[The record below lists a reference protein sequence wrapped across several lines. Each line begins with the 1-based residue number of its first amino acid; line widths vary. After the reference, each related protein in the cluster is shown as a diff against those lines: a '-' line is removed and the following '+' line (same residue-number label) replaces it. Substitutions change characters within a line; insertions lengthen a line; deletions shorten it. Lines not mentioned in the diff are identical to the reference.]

1 MTAAATAPL
10 PSMPR
15 LQLLTAW
22 QVLERGIDRF
32 TGPALNP
39 LHHLGSL
46 GFLCFWSLAASGIYL
61 YAVID
66 TSAAGAHAS
75 IERLAAW
82 PWLYGGWLRSVH
94 RYAADALV
102 LLMGLHVLREWLHGR
117 FAGHHGFSWLT
128 GVPLVVFAF
137 VCAIGGFW
145 LNWDALGQYSATAT
159 AEWLD
164 ALPWLG
170 APLARNFLSAGAVGD
185 RLFSLFVFVHL
196 GVALLMT
203 FGLWFH
209 IQRLPRAR
217 VVPPWPMAL
226 TLTAMF
232 VALAALAPIT
242 SGPAADVAQ
251 VPAALA
257 LDWLLLFIHP
267 LAGALSNGAVWVLVA
282 GALALLLLLPAWPRR
297 TPAAPVA
304 VVDPAHCSGCR
315 RCVDDC
321 PYAAITMVEHPH
333 FAGGKPGHALAQ
345 VDAERCA
352 SCGIC
357 AGACPSSTP
366 FRSMAQL
373 VSGIDL
379 PQLSVQSLRQQLRAG
394 LQAST
399 AARPIV
405 AFACAQA
412 RRAPALQ
419 AHDVVA
425 IELVCAGQ
433 LPPSFIEYALRDGAA
448 GVLIQGC
455 TPGECAFR
463 DGPQLLRERLHGQ
476 REPHLRPAVPRQ
488 RWAQAEAA
496 DVHAALDRLRGATAA
511 RGAPP
516 SPSALEVL
524 S

>member
-1 MTAAATAPL
+1 MTAAAAPL
-10 PSMPR
+10 ASAPR
-15 LQLLTAW
+15 LQLLSAW
-22 QVLERGIDRF
+22 QALERGAGRI

-66 TSAAGAHAS
+66 TSAGGAHAS
-75 IERLAAW
+75 IERLADW
-82 PWLYGGWLRSVH
+82 PWFYGGWLRSVH

-117 FAGHHGFSWLT
+117 FVGHHGFSWLT

-145 LNWDALGQYSATAT
+145 LNWDTLGQYSALAA

-164 ALPWLG
+164 ALPGLG
-170 APLARNFLSAGAVGD
+170 APLARNFLSAEAVGD

-217 VVPPWPMAL
+217 VAPPWPMVVAL
-226 TLTAMF
+226 LGMLIG
-232 VALAALAPIT
+232 LAALAPIT

-257 LDWLLLFIHP
+257 LDWMLLFLHP
-267 LAGALSNGAVWVLVA
+267 LAGAVSNVGAWALVA
-282 GALALLLLLPAWPRR
+282 GALALLLLLPVWPR
-297 TPAAPVA
+297 AKVMAPVA

-321 PYAAITMVEHPH
+321 PYAAITMVAHPH
-333 FAGGKPGHALAQ
+333 FALGKPGHALAQ

-366 FRSMAQL
+366 FRSMARL

-379 PQLSVQSLRQQLRAG
+379 PQLSVNALRQQLRQR
-394 LQAST
+394 LQASS
-399 AARPIV
+399 AKHPIV

-412 RRAPALQ
+412 QPSPVLQ
-419 AHDVVA
+419 ADDVVP
-425 IELVCAGQ
+425 IELVCVGQ
-433 LPPSFIEYALRDGAA
+433 LAPSFIEYALRDGAA

-455 TPGECAFR
+455 APGGCAFR
-463 DGPQLLRERLHGQ
+463 DGPQLLHERLHGL
-476 REPHLRPAVPRQ
+476 REPHLRPSVPRA
-488 RWAQAEAA
+488 RWAQVDAA
-496 DVHAALDRLRGATAA
+496 GVRQALDRLRGAA
-511 RGAPP
+511 REQGAVHP
-516 SPSALEVL
+516 SSVL
-524 S
+524 QVMP

>member
-1 MTAAATAPL
+1 MTAAAAPL
-10 PSMPR
+10 ASAPR
-15 LQLLTAW
+15 LQLLSAR
-22 QVLERGIDRF
+22 QALERGVDRL

-75 IERLAAW
+75 IERLSDW
-82 PWLYGGWLRSVH
+82 PWFYGGWLRSVH

-102 LLMGLHVLREWLHGR
+102 LLMGLHALREWLHGR

-145 LNWDALGQYSATAT
+145 LNWDALGQYSALAT

-164 ALPWLG
+164 ALPGLG
-170 APLARNFLSAGAVGD
+170 APLARNFLRADTVGD

-217 VVPPWPMAL
+217 VAPPWPMA
-226 TLTAMF
+226 
-232 VALAALAPIT
+232 VALLGMLIGLAAGAPIT
-242 SGPAADVAQ
+242 SGSAADVAQ

-257 LDWLLLFIHP
+257 LDWVLLFLHP
-267 LAGALSNGAVWVLVA
+267 LAGAVSNAGAWALVA
-282 GALALLLLLPAWPRR
+282 GALALLLLLPAWPH
-297 TPAAPVA
+297 TKVTAPVA

-321 PYAAITMVEHPH
+321 PYAAIRMVAHPS
-333 FAGGKPGHALAQ
+333 GKPGHALAQ

-379 PQLSVQSLRQQLRAG
+379 PQLSVNTLRQQLHQR
-394 LQAST
+394 LQASS
-399 AARPIV
+399 AEHPIV
-405 AFACAQA
+405 VFACAQA
-412 RRAPALQ
+412 QQPPALQ
-419 AHDVVA
+419 ANDVVP
-425 IELVCAGQ
+425 IELVCVGQ
-433 LPPSFIEYALRDGAA
+433 LAPSFVEYALRDGAA

-455 TPGECAFR
+455 TAGECAFR
-463 DGPQLLRERLHGQ
+463 DGPQLLHERLQGR
-476 REPHLRPAVPRQ
+476 REPHLRPSVPRA
-488 RWAQAEAA
+488 RWAQVDAA
-496 DVHAALDRLRGATAA
+496 GVHQALDQLRGSAHAH
-511 RGAPP
+511 GAVHP
-516 SPSALEVL
+516 SSVL
-524 S
+524 QVMS

>member
-1 MTAAATAPL
+1 MTAVAAPL
-10 PSMPR
+10 AGAPR

-22 QVLERGIDRF
+22 QALERGIDRL

-46 GFLCFWSLAASGIYL
+46 GFLCFWSLATSGIYL

-66 TSAAGAHAS
+66 TSASGAHAS
-75 IERLAAW
+75 IERLSAW
-82 PWLYGGWLRSVH
+82 PWFYGGWLRSVH

-102 LLMGLHVLREWLHGR
+102 VLMGLHALREWLHGR

-128 GVPLVVFAF
+128 GVPLIVFAF
-137 VCAIGGFW
+137 TCAIGGFW
-145 LNWDALGQYSATAT
+145 LNWDALGQYSALAT

-217 VVPPWPMAL
+217 VVPPGPMAAAL
-226 TLTAMF
+226 IAVFLG
-232 VALAALAPIT
+232 LAALAPIT

-257 LDWLLLFIHP
+257 LDWLLLFLHP
-267 LAGALSNGAVWVLVA
+267 LAGAVSNTGAGGRGV
-282 GALALLLLLPAWPRR
+282 GARALLLLLPAWPRSAP
-297 TPAAPVA
+297 TAPVA

-321 PYAAITMVEHPH
+321 PYAAITMVAHPH
-333 FAGGKPGHALAQ
+333 FALGKPGHALAQ

-366 FRSMAQL
+366 FRSLAQL
-373 VSGIDL
+373 VTGIDL
-379 PQLSVQSLRQQLRAG
+379 PQLPVHRLRQQLRTG
-394 LQAST
+394 LQASGAT
-399 AARPIV
+399 RPIV
-405 AFACAQA
+405 AFACGQA
-412 RRAPALQ
+412 PRAPALQ
-419 AHDVVA
+419 AHDVVR
-425 IELVCAGQ
+425 IELACAGQ
-433 LPPSFIEYALRDGAA
+433 LPPAFIEYALRDGAA

-463 DGPQLLRERLHGQ
+463 DGPQLLRERMHGQ
-476 REPHLRPAVPRQ
+476 REPHLRPSVPRQ
-488 RWAQAEAA
+488 RWAQVDGA
-496 DVHAALDRLRGATAA
+496 DLRDALDRLRGAATTH
-511 RGAPP
+511 GAPP
-516 SPSALEVL
+516 SPSTLEVL